1 MNEPWT
7 SRKEQIVFQKRS
19 SRHRQKLSKILDDL
33 FASTFGDL
41 PDLVSPKIAYKTW
54 LNRRCGF

>member
-41 PDLVSPKIAYKTW
+41 PDLVSP
-54 LNRRCGF
+54 RVV